1 VSIAERLE
9 SVARRVERCTRESGR
24 APEEVVTIAVYKR
37 QALERV
43 LEAYEL
49 GVRDFGEIQAQS
61 FKERVEAF
69 EARGL
74 RDVRWHFIGHL
85 QTNKAKIVAPLAH
98 RIHSVDR
105 WSLVESILRRLP
117 PEGLD
122 VLVQVNH
129 AQEAQKSGVAE
140 SEALELI
147 EKLGAEAGI
156 RFRGLMTLPP
166 AGEDAGAYFDR
177 LRGLADAVAKH
188 VSGGDPVEVSMGM
201 SGDFEQAVRCG
212 ATHLRIGT
220 EIFGARL

>member
-9 SVARRVERCTRESGR
+9 SVARRVERSARESGR
-24 APEEVVTIAVYKR
+24 APEEVVTIAVSKR
-37 QALERV
+37 QPLERV

-49 GVRDFGEIQAQS
+49 GVRDFGENQAQS

-105 WSLVESILRRLP
+105 WSLVESISRRLP
-117 PEGLD
+117 PEGVD
-122 VLVQVNH
+122 VLVQVNL

-188 VSGGDPVEVSMGM
+188 VSGDDPVEVSMGM

>member
-1 VSIAERLE
+1 M
-9 SVARRVERCTRESGR
+9 
-24 APEEVVTIAVYKR
+24 KR
-37 QALERV
+37 QPLERV

-49 GVRDFGEIQAQS
+49 GVRDFGENQAQS

-105 WSLVESILRRLP
+105 WSLVESISRRLP
-117 PEGLD
+117 PEGVD
-122 VLVQVNH
+122 VLVQVNL

-188 VSGGDPVEVSMGM
+188 VSGDDPVEVSMGM